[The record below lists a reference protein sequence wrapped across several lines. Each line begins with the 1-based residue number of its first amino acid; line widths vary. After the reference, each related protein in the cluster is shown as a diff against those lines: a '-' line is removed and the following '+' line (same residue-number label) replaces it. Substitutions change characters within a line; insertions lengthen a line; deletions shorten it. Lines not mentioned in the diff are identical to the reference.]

1 MVAMSEGSTTVLHV
15 EDDADLAGSVS
26 LLLRAGGYRAITAHS
41 ADDAL
46 DLIGPQRLR
55 PDILIIDFNLAGS
68 MDGAELA
75 EEACRIMG
83 HCIPTI
89 LLSGQLANSEMPWMP
104 GVPVL
109 PLSKPADP
117 EVLLKAV
124 ETFSEFERFAATRR
138 RARVPGTPLVAAP
151 PAAI

>member
-1 MVAMSEGSTTVLHV
+1 MPAASERRVTVLHV
-15 EDDADLAGSVS
+15 EDDADLARSLS
-26 LLLRAGGYRAITAHS
+26 LLLRASGYRAVTAHT

-46 DLIGPQRLR
+46 DLIGSQGLR
-55 PDILIIDFNLAGS
+55 PDILIIDFQLGGP

-83 HCIPTI
+83 HCVPTI

-109 PLSKPADP
+109 PLAKPADP
-117 EVLLKAV
+117 ELLLKAV
-124 ETFSEFERFAATRR
+124 ETFGEFERFAASRR
-138 RARVPGTPLVAAP
+138 RAHA
-151 PAAI
+151 